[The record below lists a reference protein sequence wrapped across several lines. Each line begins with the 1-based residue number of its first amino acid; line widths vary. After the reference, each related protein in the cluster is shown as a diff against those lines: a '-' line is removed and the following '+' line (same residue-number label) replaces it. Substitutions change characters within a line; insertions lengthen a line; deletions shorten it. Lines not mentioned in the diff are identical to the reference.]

1 MSKLRVGIVGC
12 GRISIMYKLAFQNL
26 SDRIEV
32 VIAVDKDLEKAKAF
46 AANFGC
52 GFLSGGFEG
61 ETRCPSFVH
70 APLSP
75 CQHGN

>member
-52 GFLSGGFEG
+52 RYADSFQEALKEKPDVLHLCTPHFL
-61 ETRCPSFVH
+61 
-70 APLSP
+70 
-75 CQHGN
+75 N